1 MNPTPKTHN
10 GDFANPPAALKPLFL
25 ERRWVNWKWVEGKN
39 GKYTKPPF
47 QPAHPESH
55 AANDRSETWDTSS
68 AAIKAVLAGGANGI
82 GFALT
87 GSSYCAID
95 MDHCRD
101 PATGKID
108 AWARALLD
116 RAPNAYV
123 EATVSGTGLRIIGIG
138 SGPAA
143 HRKFSIPNTLNG
155 AGVEVYRKATRYIT
169 ISCLQIGTCRLQC
182 GRIDQRCQANKY

>member
-1 MNPTPKTHN
+1 MNPTPRTYN
-10 GDFANPPAALKPLFL
+10 GDFANPPAALKSLFL
-25 ERRWVNWKWVEGKN
+25 ERRWVNWKWVEGRN

-47 QPAHPESH
+47 QPEHPESH
-55 AANDRSETWDTSS
+55 AANDRSKTWDTSS
-68 AAIKAVLAGGANGI
+68 AAIKAVLSGRANGI

-101 PATGKID
+101 PVTWKID

-123 EATVSGTGLRIIGIG
+123 EATVSGTGLRHYWCWLRTGRTPQVQHSQHAQRRWRRSLPQG
-138 SGPAA
+138 YALYHDQLPADR
-143 HRKFSIPNTLNG
+143 HM
-155 AGVEVYRKATRYIT
+155 
-169 ISCLQIGTCRLQC
+169 
-182 GRIDQRCQANKY
+182 CQANKY

>member
-1 MNPTPKTHN
+1 MNPTPRTYN
-10 GDFANPPAALKPLFL
+10 GDFANPPAALKLLLL
-25 ERRWVNWKWVEGKN
+25 ERRWVNWKWVEGRN

-68 AAIKAVLAGGANGI
+68 AAIKAVLSGRANGI

-101 PATGKID
+101 PVTGKID

-116 RAPNAYV
+116 RAPNAHV
-123 EATVSGTGLRIIGIG
+123 EATVSGTGLRIIGVG
-138 SGPAA
+138 SGRPHTASSAFPTHSTAPASKSTARLRAISRSAACRSA
-143 HRKFSIPNTLNG
+143 HVS
-155 AGVEVYRKATRYIT
+155 
-169 ISCLQIGTCRLQC
+169 S
-182 GRIDQRCQANKY
+182 